1 MLLSSAFICIKK
13 CRNLHSP
20 VSIYVFGKA
29 KAKIMRT
36 GHNENESEQNGKQH
50 YSQEYHQAETLTQ
63 KPAQVSNIP
72 PRASAHPSAI
82 VAVRPKYPRH
92 VNNQQPITPF
102 DGLGASPA
110 STDELTRPAVARRR
124 TDDLLMEPIFR
135 RAEDILPIDEI
146 DTFPSDVRAQTRS
159 ESKRAE
165 YEMATLSQLDTLHTS
180 FVQGKQEKVPPRAE
194 TRLWSATRFP
204 SGVGQITRREE
215 FSLERCFDDIR
226 WWLLSPGRLE
236 FLLWFI
242 GAIVLVC
249 LTSVFLLVLLAI
261 WMS

>member
-1 MLLSSAFICIKK
+1 
-13 CRNLHSP
+13 
-20 VSIYVFGKA
+20 
-29 KAKIMRT
+29 MRT
-36 GHNENESEQNGKQH
+36 GHNESEQNGKQR
-50 YSQEYHQAETLTQ
+50 YSQEYYQAETLARES
-63 KPAQVSNIP
+63 AQVSNIP

-82 VAVRPKYPRH
+82 VAVRPKYPRY
-92 VNNQQPITPF
+92 VGSQQPVTPF
-102 DGLGASPA
+102 DGLGASLNSA
-110 STDELTRPAVARRR
+110 ELTRPAVARPR

-146 DTFPSDVRAQTRS
+146 DTFPADVRAQTRS

-165 YEMATLSQLDTLHTS
+165 YELATLSQVDTLHTS

-194 TRLWSATRFP
+194 TQLWSATRFP
-204 SGVGQITRREE
+204 SGVGQMTRREE
-215 FSLERCFDDIR
+215 FSIERCFDNIR